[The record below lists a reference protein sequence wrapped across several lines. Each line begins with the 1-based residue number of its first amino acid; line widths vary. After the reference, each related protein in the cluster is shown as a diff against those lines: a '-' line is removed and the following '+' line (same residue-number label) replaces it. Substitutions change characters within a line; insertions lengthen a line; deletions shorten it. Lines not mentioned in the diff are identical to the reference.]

1 MALPL
6 TAYTTY
12 AANHNT
18 TVNSSQNKT
27 NTSTVLDTIGQEE
40 SQFGDVQGISD
51 VASLEQLGYGDC
63 WADSTW
69 LYNKLTAAGV
79 QARIMGY
86 EDRGNGDG
94 YRHAW
99 VEINTGNGWQ
109 TWNYS
114 GYHSQHNGDNGYG
127 TPYVLIGPGNPNPD
141 IGSTGY

>member
-51 VASLEQLGYGDC
+51 VASLEQLGY
-63 WADSTW
+63 
-69 LYNKLTAAGV
+69 
-79 QARIMGY
+79 
-86 EDRGNGDG
+86 
-94 YRHAW
+94 
-99 VEINTGNGWQ
+99 
-109 TWNYS
+109 
-114 GYHSQHNGDNGYG
+114 
-127 TPYVLIGPGNPNPD
+127 
-141 IGSTGY
+141 

>member
-6 TAYTTY
+6 TAYTAN
-12 AANHNT
+12 AANHNN

-27 NTSTVLDTIGQEE
+27 NTSTVLDTIGQQE

-69 LYNKLTAAGV
+69 LYDKLTAAGV

-86 EDRGNGDG
+86 VDRGTGDG

-109 TWNYS
+109 TWNYA

-141 IGSTGY
+141 IGRTGY